1 MRRPSSIKSAFVL
14 IDDVAKAAAE
24 WARDKNYVRALFSY
38 GSYARGD
45 HTPSSDLDLC
55 LLLKPGRTKA
65 QLDSL
70 FASLPGKARW
80 RNDTPGKSVAYL
92 GENLFKVEI
101 IVAQSPKDLAWLID
115 HPDIAAPRLSLLYS
129 KKPVV
134 GRQLSDA
141 KRSLNRDTL
150 ALVESEALKFFEY
163 FEACSRSQR
172 RSDSYQHYFNYNL
185 ALGTLTRIFHILES
199 KTVPRYLFCPK
210 HVFSNFG
217 GSRIEEGKEWT
228 KLAGTL
234 YLPEAND
241 AKRRLV
247 EMYRK
252 LIKRARASFG
262 PKLSARVTDVRLLE
276 DIMQR
281 DFFFNVRD
289 FAQAYKGNIR
299 SGRIFRTSALPR
311 WKERPELRDFLR
323 TNQIA
328 LIIDLRK
335 PSELEKHNRRLDYD
349 ATTLEGIKYM
359 NIPVGGGEHF
369 EQGGEYMRCLMSN
382 LPQFAKALKM
392 IALAKGNTVI
402 HCHVGKD
409 RTGIACALIASLL
422 DRPRQHIVDDY
433 LMSEQG
439 VSRTKIESLLDDLEL
454 AGGAE
459 SLLQAVGFDAECKT
473 LLRRKLL
480 GRA

>member
-1 MRRPSSIKSAFVL
+1 MRKPSSKTSAWVF
-14 IDDVAKAAAE
+14 IDVVAKAAVE

-65 QLDSL
+65 RLDSL
-70 FASLPGKARW
+70 YACLPGKVRW
-80 RNDTPGKSVAYL
+80 RSDAAGKSVAYL
-92 GENLFKVEI
+92 GENLFKIDI
-101 IVAQSPKDLAWLID
+101 IVASSPKDLAWLID
-115 HPDIAAPRLSLLYS
+115 HPDTAAPRLSLLYS
-129 KKPVV
+129 KEPGV
-134 GRQLSDA
+134 GRQLSA
-141 KRSLNRDTL
+141 ANRSLSRNSLT
-150 ALVESEALKFFEY
+150 LVESEALKFFKY

-210 HVFSNFG
+210 HTFSNFG
-217 GSRIEEGKEWT
+217 GARIEEGKEWT
-228 KLAGTL
+228 ALAGTL

-241 AKRRLV
+241 AKRRLA

-252 LIKRARASFG
+252 LMTRARTRFG
-262 PKLSARVTDVRLLE
+262 PKLSPRVMDIRLLE

-289 FAQAYKGNIR
+289 FAKAYEGNIR
-299 SGRIFRTSALPR
+299 LGRLFRTSALPR

-328 LIIDLRK
+328 HIIDLRK
-335 PSELEKHNRRLDYD
+335 PSELAKNGGHLDYD
-349 ATTLEGIKYM
+349 AATLVGINYT
-359 NIPVGGGEHF
+359 NIPVGGGERF
-369 EQGGEYMRCLMSN
+369 GSGGEYMRCLMSN
-382 LPQFAKALKM
+382 LAQFAYALEL
-392 IALAKGNTVI
+392 IAHAEGNTVI

-422 DRPRQHIVDDY
+422 DRPRQQIVNDY
-433 LMSEQG
+433 LLSEQG
-439 VSRTKIESLLDDLEL
+439 VPRTKIESLLDDLER

-459 SLLQAVGFDAECKT
+459 SLLQAVGFDARCKEQ
-473 LLRRKLL
+473 LRRKLL
-480 GRA
+480 R